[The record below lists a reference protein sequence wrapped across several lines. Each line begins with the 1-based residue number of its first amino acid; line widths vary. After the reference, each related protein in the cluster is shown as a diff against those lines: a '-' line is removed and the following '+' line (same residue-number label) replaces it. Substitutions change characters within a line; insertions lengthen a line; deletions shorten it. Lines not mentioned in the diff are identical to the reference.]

1 MDNGEL
7 RCFRTDTELT
17 DYMPIPRQLVG
28 ADLPSTALLLYGA
41 LLDRGT
47 LSRKNGYADE
57 GNWVYVIY
65 PVEKLAQTFRISDTA
80 VKNHLRL
87 LEHKGLIRRH
97 RQSRGGPS
105 HIFLRL
111 PTASI
116 KAPDT
121 GRDIARKRNKS
132 SAATGRNL
140 PPNNVRQQQ
149 DQSNYYQHREEESL

>member
-1 MDNGEL
+1 MEKREL

-28 ADLPSTALLLYGA
+28 AELPSTALLLYGA

-47 LSRKNGYADE
+47 LSRKNSYTDE
-57 GNWVYVIY
+57 DGWVYVIY
-65 PVEKLAQTFRISDTA
+65 PVEKLAQTFRISHTA

-111 PTASI
+111 PAGSI
-116 KAPDT
+116 KVPDT
-121 GRDIARKRNKS
+121 GREIPRKGQKT
-132 SAATGRNL
+132 SASPGRML
-140 PPNNVRQQQ
+140 PPNNVRQQR